1 MKKTNV
7 CYFQSGGPTAVINS
21 SLYGVL
27 LGAKEKE
34 SSIGEVYGSLDGI
47 EGIIEDRLIPLSSLS
62 EETVSLLPQTPGVF
76 LGSSRFKLHEDQQ
89 IWEKITKTLQK
100 HDISL
105 ILANGGNDSMDTCD
119 KLSRHLS
126 DLGIRVVGIPKTID
140 NDLVLTDHCPGFASA
155 AKHVINQVKLISIDA
170 HSYKKGKV
178 VIIEVMGREAG
189 WLAASADLLL
199 KPYHPDLIYLPEG
212 EFSEHEFLTEVQN
225 QYERKGTCVVVVS
238 EGIPV
243 HHETLALY
251 DSFGHASPEGAALE
265 LGKLVNKKLG
275 LGVRTVILSTPVRA
289 NPFLTSKVDS
299 EEAALLGKEALFAGL
314 NGDTGVM
321 VALERVSSSPYRC
334 NVKKVK
340 VGEVANKNRLFPK
353 DWILSSSSMSNEFH
367 EYLLPLVQGGIDVR
381 MDESGCFLAAR
392 LEKK

>member
-1 MKKTNV
+1 M
-7 CYFQSGGPTAVINS
+7 INS

-62 EETVSLLPQTPGVF
+62 EATVSLLPQTPGVF

-189 WLAASADLLL
+189 WLAASADLLP

-289 NPFLTSKVDS
+289 NPFLPSKVDS
-299 EEAALLGKEALFAGL
+299 EETALLGKKDLFVCF
-314 NGDTGVM
+314 NRNTGV
-321 VALERVSSSPYRC
+321 V
-334 NVKKVK
+334 
-340 VGEVANKNRLFPK
+340 F
-353 DWILSSSSMSNEFH
+353 F
-367 EYLLPLVQGGIDVR
+367 
-381 MDESGCFLAAR
+381 F
-392 LEKK
+392 